1 MINNFLQ
8 KITKLF
14 NRLIEARQ
22 ESVNRDVARYL
33 MKEYPGE
40 SYDYIVHKLNTGKL
54 DELVK

>member
-1 MINNFLQ
+1 
-8 KITKLF
+8 LF